1 MISASLKA
9 LVFRSQHSSS
19 LLQTQVPLLPNWHQ
33 RFCKMLIVLS
43 QQSIHHLHI
52 ADKIAKHQRLS
63 FGIFF
68 FASHKRDRVV
78 LPMSPWIQV
87 MRCVTTVTEG
97 ISVTSHINESDTGP
111 QIRIR
116 LRLIDK
122 RMLASSLR
130 SCQPHNK
137 QRHDQHTNRRPIE
150 SASTSSKINVELP
163 HSPTAHLSASLLW
176 PFRPA
181 EIERKL
187 NPNKQS
193 KAGKLSQKSEN
204 RVASVSGG

>member
-137 QRHDQHTNRRPIE
+137 QRHDQHTNRR
-150 SASTSSKINVELP
+150 
-163 HSPTAHLSASLLW
+163 LW